1 MKLSLNLHVITVW
14 LHTEYKFQQTIWIDS
29 YKSIKITRHFY
40 SNTSCYVIG
49 VDVSAFTH
57 FLKREKSFESRKR
70 YNSEATIRA
79 AIHCVRL
86 RNTRKRSVRAAKN
99 VRHDV
104 IRWRRLLVVDDFA
117 HGHAPHGVNAL
128 SLDIRLSYLSSTRE
142 IGNVSRNDTA
152 GVGNWVFEWNGGNCY
167 EERERRR
174 AGKQCL
180 CCERI
185 VEYIVRAC
193 DIDESM
199 SSDMFCWI
207 MVSIAAQLNKLAS
220 DLFFLSY
227 RTCTI
232 IMLVF
237 YKNYTCQILIYY
249 IPWCRW
255 IVVENNLV

>member
-1 MKLSLNLHVITVW
+1 M
-14 LHTEYKFQQTIWIDS
+14 
-29 YKSIKITRHFY
+29 
-40 SNTSCYVIG
+40 
-49 VDVSAFTH
+49 DVSAFTH

-167 EERERRR
+167 EERERRK

-193 DIDESM
+193 NIDESM

-220 DLFFLSY
+220 DIFFLSY
-227 RTCTI
+227 RTCRI

-249 IPWCRW
+249 IPWCRLDCSW
-255 IVVENNLV
+255 YRPCLGNRKMALQVYERRILIRKLIIFVIQATLEIYTLQIMTSLHATV